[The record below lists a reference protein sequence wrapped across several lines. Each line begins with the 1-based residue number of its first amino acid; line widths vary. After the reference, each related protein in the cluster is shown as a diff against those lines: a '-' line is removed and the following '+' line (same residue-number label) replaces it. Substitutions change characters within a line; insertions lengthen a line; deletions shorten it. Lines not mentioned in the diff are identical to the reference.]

1 MALVSIIVPVYFNAE
16 SLPPLAKR
24 LDALSKRVRKHKFEF
39 IYVDDGSGDDSFD
52 VLSALAKKDGRITV
66 VKLTRNFGSNIA
78 IQAGLAHAGGDCAGF
93 VAADLQ
99 DPPEVMESMIR
110 EWEKGSKVVFAVRR
124 DRRGDP
130 WSTRLFARVF
140 NVLFKKLVFNRFFD
154 QGIGFFLADRRV
166 VDFLVQ
172 CDEKNA
178 HLFGLI
184 LWGGFEPSIVT
195 YDRGDREHGGSRWTF
210 GRKIKYFIDA
220 FAAFS
225 YMPLRACL
233 VAGLCIAGLSAVY
246 AVVTVA
252 QKITG
257 RVEVPG
263 WTTLMVVVLFFSGVQ
278 LIMLGVIGEYLWRN
292 FDASRR
298 RPTWV
303 VDTVVRKK
311 HFELRNSDLK
321 EWDKEER

>member
-1 MALVSIIVPVYFNAE
+1 MALVSIIVPVYFNAK
-16 SLPPLAKR
+16 SLPALAER
-24 LDALSKRVRKHKFEF
+24 LDALSKRVRRHRFEF
-39 IYVDDGSGDDSFD
+39 IYVDDGSGDDSFEM
-52 VLSALAKKDGRITV
+52 LSALAKRDGRITV

-78 IQAGLAHAGGDCAGF
+78 IQAGLAHARGACAGF

-99 DPPEVMESMIR
+99 DPPELLEAMIR
-110 EWEKGSKVVFAVRR
+110 DWEKGSKVVFAVRKNR
-124 DRRGDP
+124 SGDP
-130 WSTRLFARVF
+130 WMTRLFARVF

-154 QGIGFFLADRRV
+154 QGVGFFLADRRV

-184 LWGGFEPSIVT
+184 LWGGFEPSVVT
-195 YDRGDREHGGSRWTF
+195 YVRGGREHGRSRWSF
-210 GRKIKYFIDA
+210 GLKIKYFIDA

-225 YMPLRACL
+225 YLPLRACL
-233 VAGLCIAGLSAVY
+233 VAGLGIAGLSAVY

-252 QKITG
+252 QKIAG

-263 WTTLMVVVLFFSGVQ
+263 WTTLMVVVLFFSGIQ

-303 VDTVVRKK
+303 VDKVVKRKK
-311 HFELRNSDLK
+311 
-321 EWDKEER
+321 

>member
-1 MALVSIIVPVYFNAE
+1 MPLVSIIIPVYFNAK
-16 SLPPLAKR
+16 SLPALAVR
-24 LDALSKRVRKHKFEF
+24 LDRLARRVRRHRFEF
-39 IYVDDGSGDDSFD
+39 IYVDDGSGDDSFA
-52 VLSALAKKDGRITV
+52 VLSALAKKDRRITV

-78 IQAGLAHAGGDCAGF
+78 IQAGLAHAKGACAGF

-99 DPPEVMESMIR
+99 DPPELMESMIR
-110 EWEKGSKVVFAVRR
+110 GWEKGSKVVFAVRKTR
-124 DRRGDP
+124 SGDP
-130 WSTRLFARVF
+130 WTTRLFSRIF
-140 NVLFKKLVFNRFFD
+140 NVLFRKLVFNRFFD
-154 QGIGFFLADRRV
+154 QGIGFFLADRTV
-166 VDFLVQ
+166 VDFLVK
-172 CDEKNA
+172 CDEKNV

-195 YDRGDREHGGSRWTF
+195 YDRGGREHGGSRWTF
-210 GRKIKYFIDA
+210 GKKIKHFIDA

-233 VAGLCIAGLSAVY
+233 VAGLGIAGLSAVY
-246 AVVTVA
+246 AVVIVA

-257 RVEVPG
+257 KVDVPG
-263 WTTLMVVVLFFSGVQ
+263 WTTLMIVVLFFSGVQ

-303 VDTVVRKK
+303 VDRIVKRRK
-311 HFELRNSDLK
+311 
-321 EWDKEER
+321 